1 MQPNPTIFY
10 KVFLELDMQN
20 MVRYLSFDS
29 KSMKTLLSDKNKDFF
44 DFNYPLFY
52 KADYEGQSPIDMAL
66 EDN

>member
-1 MQPNPTIFY
+1 
-10 KVFLELDMQN
+10 MQN

-29 KSMKTLLSDKNKDFF
+29 KSMKTLLSETNKDFF